1 MNLPDHVCD
10 PSRQPRLSRRHLL
23 ALPLALTALARATS
37 AQAQAVA
44 FARPITIINPFP
56 PGTITDTVSRIL
68 GQPMSQTLGTPI
80 VVDAKPGASGAIAA
94 QYVAHAPADG
104 TTLLI
109 GSSTVFTINPHLVK
123 KLPYRPNEDFV
134 PVATILSVPTVLV
147 ARPDFPADNL
157 RDFVR
162 LARQSPGKFSYA
174 SFGSGTSAHL
184 IMEHLKHEAG
194 IDLLHVP
201 YKNGSTAAAAL
212 IGGEVN
218 VGFDSLFSAIPRAKS
233 GQIKILGV
241 MQSQRASAVPDIMS
255 TTDAGYP
262 QVGYRAWLALFA
274 PAATPVA
281 TLDTIAAAMRQAAS
295 MPDIQKRFADLGT
308 EPMNLD
314 RPAFLQHLRA
324 ESAQM
329 ESIIRLAKIEQ
340 G

>member
-1 MNLPDHVCD
+1 MTHINVKSTTMKPAFN
-10 PSRQPRLSRRHLL
+10 SISRRHILV
-23 ALPLALTALARATS
+23 APFALAGLGKAT
-37 AQAQAVA
+37 AQTGV
-44 FARPITIINPFP
+44 FSRPITIINPFP

-68 GQPMSQTLGTPI
+68 GQPMSQMLGTPV
-80 VVDAKPGASGAIAA
+80 VVDSKPGASGAIAA
-94 QYVAHAPADG
+94 QYVMRAVPDG
-104 TTLLI
+104 RTLLI

-123 KLPYRPNEDFV
+123 KPPYKPFEDFV

-157 RDFVR
+157 RDFIR

-174 SFGSGTSAHL
+174 SFGNGTSAHL

-194 IDLLHVP
+194 LDVLHVP
-201 YKNGSTAAAAL
+201 YKNGSTAATAL

-233 GQIKILGV
+233 GQVKILGV
-241 MQSQRASAVPDIMS
+241 MQAQRASAVPEIMS

-262 QVGYRAWLALFA
+262 QVGYMAWLALFA

-281 TLDTIAAAMRQAAS
+281 TLDAIAAAVRRAAS
-295 MPDIQKRFADLGT
+295 QPDIQGRFAELGT
-308 EPMNLD
+308 EPMSLD
-314 RPAFLQHLRA
+314 RPTFLQHLRK